1 MKRPFS
7 INAKANDKINGE
19 YNDALMCKISSNT
32 KSIRAIKQLLFLGLV
47 LTIISF
53 SAVSCK
59 KLSKEELAT
68 KELRNIMTNNS
79 AVGLS
84 VAVVKDGKII
94 FVKSLGKKSIED
106 NSDIDTTDIFRIASI
121 SKSFT
126 TTALMQ
132 LVDKGKLSLDQDVSE
147 LIGFKVRNPKFP
159 DIPITVKMLLS
170 HSSSLCDS
178 LGYFQ
183 LDVANPEKNPG
194 YARAYHSYAPG
205 TQYDYCNL
213 GFNILGSL
221 VEKLSGVRFD
231 NYVRDNVLMP
241 LGLYGNFNVDSL
253 DASKFVTLYNRDSAK
268 NFIAQPDAYKSR
280 SKEIDSG
287 YVMGYSTPLFSPTGG
302 MKISAK
308 DLAKYM
314 TMHMNYGV
322 LDSVRI
328 ISEECS
334 RNMQTP
340 VIDVDEWNKY
350 GMALKTTTSLIPG
363 EIMVG
368 HTGSAYGVYS
378 AMFFEPE
385 KKFGFVMITNGCA
398 PVYKD
403 GYTVIQGD
411 VVRALYN
418 IFVKE

>member
-1 MKRPFS
+1 
-7 INAKANDKINGE
+7 
-19 YNDALMCKISSNT
+19 
-32 KSIRAIKQLLFLGLV
+32 
-47 LTIISF
+47 
-53 SAVSCK
+53 
-59 KLSKEELAT
+59 
-68 KELRNIMTNNS
+68 
-79 AVGLS
+79 
-84 VAVVKDGKII
+84 
-94 FVKSLGKKSIED
+94 
-106 NSDIDTTDIFRIASI
+106 
-121 SKSFT
+121 
-126 TTALMQ
+126 
-132 LVDKGKLSLDQDVSE
+132 
-147 LIGFKVRNPKFP
+147 
-159 DIPITVKMLLS
+159 
-170 HSSSLCDS
+170 
-178 LGYFQ
+178 
-183 LDVANPEKNPG
+183 
-194 YARAYHSYAPG
+194 
-205 TQYDYCNL
+205 
-213 GFNILGSL
+213 
-221 VEKLSGVRFD
+221 
-231 NYVRDNVLMP
+231 
-241 LGLYGNFNVDSL
+241 
-253 DASKFVTLYNRDSAK
+253 
-268 NFIAQPDAYKSR
+268 
-280 SKEIDSG
+280 
-287 YVMGYSTPLFSPTGG
+287 